1 MRKQS
6 YHLINQPKEDL
17 KREITLWGL
26 SANLVNIMIG
36 AGIFV
41 LPALVAAKLGT
52 ASILAYFVCG
62 LLVSLVMLCF
72 AEAGSRVTETGGP
85 YSYIEEA
92 FGKYAGFL
100 AANFFLLSALFS
112 DGAVSNAVVDIL
124 KTFFPILDQW
134 IYRTLVMFMIF
145 GGLTLINVL
154 GIKQGIGLVKFIT
167 LVKLIPILVLIV
179 MGWTEVDPANLAWE
193 ETPEF
198 SNLLQTSLLLF
209 FAFQGAES
217 GLTVSGEVKNPSR
230 IIPRAIFVAIFGVLF
245 IYVMIQV
252 VSQGVLGDTLGDYTE
267 SPLAEVAGRIFGPWG
282 FTFLTIAAAISM
294 FGTMSSEILSLPRML
309 YGAARDN
316 IIPPKSLSKI
326 HPKYKTPYIAIIVY
340 AGTGFI
346 LSIVGN
352 FKYLAVMSS
361 SFILLLYLGVVL
373 SIFNLRKTTSAGK
386 GVFVIPGGYT
396 VPVAAAVVVIIL
408 LFGLNQNELLGGL
421 VSIAIL
427 SVVFLL
433 TKKLRSSD

>member
-1 MRKQS
+1 MI
-6 YHLINQPKEDL
+6 HQPKEDL

-26 SANLVNIMIG
+26 SSNLVNIMIG

-41 LPALVAAKLGT
+41 LPALVAAKLGS
-52 ASILAYFVCG
+52 ASILAYLVCG

-112 DGAVSNAVVDIL
+112 DGAVANAVLDIL
-124 KTFFPILDQW
+124 KNFFPILGQK
-134 IYRTLVMFMIF
+134 IYRTLFMFIIF
-145 GGLTLINVL
+145 GGLALINVL

-167 LVKLIPILVLIV
+167 LVKLIPILILIV

-230 IIPRAIFVAIFGVLF
+230 IIPRAIFVAILGVLI

-252 VSQGVLGDTLGDYTE
+252 VSQGILGDTLGNYAE

-282 FTFLTIAAAISM
+282 FTLLTIAAAISM
-294 FGTMSSEILSLPRML
+294 FGTLSSEILSLPRML

-316 IIPPKSLSKI
+316 VIPPKSLAKI
-326 HPKYKTPYIAIIVY
+326 HPKYKTPFIAIIVY
-340 AGTGFI
+340 ASTGFI
-346 LSIVGN
+346 LSCLGN

-373 SIFNLRKTTSAGK
+373 SIFNLRKTTTADK
-386 GVFVIPGGYT
+386 GVFVIPGGYV
-396 VPVAAAVVVIIL
+396 VPVAAAIVVVVL

-421 VSIAIL
+421 VSIAVL
-427 SVVFLL
+427 SAIFLL
-433 TKKLRSSD
+433 TKKLRSDS